1 MSEPEKHSS
10 FVARIWLEGTSDQ
23 TATWRGHVRQVQGE
37 DELYFQDFS
46 TLKTFLERVSG
57 VPLPEGAKAKDYK

>member
-1 MSEPEKHSS
+1 MSEPEKHCS

-37 DELYFQDFS
+37 DELYFQDIS
-46 TLKTFLERVSG
+46 TLKAFLERVSG
-57 VPLPEGAKAKDYK
+57 VPLPEEAKAEGYE